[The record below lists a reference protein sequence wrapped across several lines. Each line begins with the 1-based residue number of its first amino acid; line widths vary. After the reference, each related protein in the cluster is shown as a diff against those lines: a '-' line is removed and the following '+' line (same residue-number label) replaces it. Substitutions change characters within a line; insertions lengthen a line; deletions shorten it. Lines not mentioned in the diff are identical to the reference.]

1 MSKLYYVYATMNSAK
16 STMLLTKAHSFSE
29 RGISFLCI
37 KPSVD
42 TRDGDGVIKSRI
54 GIERECLVVD
64 KIDNI
69 YNIIE
74 EYNKVSLFHGG
85 NLLRW
90 ILVDEVQFLTRE
102 QVNQLSEIV
111 DSLDINVMCFGLRTD
126 FKTNLF
132 EGSARLM
139 ELSDNIEE
147 LKSSCKCGR
156 KAIVNARIDTFGN
169 VVDNGEQIVIGD
181 NDMYVPLCRKC
192 YKEALNKA
200 KY

>member
-29 RGISFLCI
+29 RDISFLCI

-42 TRDGDGVIKSRI
+42 TRDSDGVIKSRI

-74 EYNKVSLFHGG
+74 EYNKVLLFHGG
-85 NLLRW
+85 NLLKW
-90 ILVDEVQFLTRE
+90 ILVDEAQFLTRE
-102 QVNQLSEIV
+102 QVNQLSDIV
-111 DSLDINVMCFGLRTD
+111 DSLGINVMCFGLRTD

-169 VVDNGEQIVIGD
+169 VVNSGEQIVIGG

-192 YKEALNKA
+192 YKEAINKM